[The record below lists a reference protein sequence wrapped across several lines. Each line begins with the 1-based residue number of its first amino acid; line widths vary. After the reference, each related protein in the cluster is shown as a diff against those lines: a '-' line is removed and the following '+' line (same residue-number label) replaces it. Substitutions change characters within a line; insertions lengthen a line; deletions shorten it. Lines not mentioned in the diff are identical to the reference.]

1 MTMTNKQKQ
10 EKIDAFVAQVKAAR
24 NGTLTLGDTQ
34 KIFLFLETLQ
44 EKQNSQI
51 VKNLNRKDRMQ

>member
-24 NGTLTLGDTQ
+24 NGTLTLADTQ
-34 KIFLFLETLQ
+34 KIFLFLESLQ

-51 VKNLNRKDRMQ
+51 VKNLNRKDRM

>member
-24 NGTLTLGDTQ
+24 KGTLTLEDTN
-34 KIFLFLETLQ
+34 KIFLFLESLQ

-51 VKNLNRKDRMQ
+51 VKNLKRRDAM

>member
-10 EKIDAFVAQVKAAR
+10 EKLDAFVAQVKAAR
-24 NGTLTLGDTQ
+24 NGTLTLADTQ
-34 KIFLFLETLQ
+34 KIFLFLESLQ

-51 VKNLNRKDRMQ
+51 VKNLNRKDRM